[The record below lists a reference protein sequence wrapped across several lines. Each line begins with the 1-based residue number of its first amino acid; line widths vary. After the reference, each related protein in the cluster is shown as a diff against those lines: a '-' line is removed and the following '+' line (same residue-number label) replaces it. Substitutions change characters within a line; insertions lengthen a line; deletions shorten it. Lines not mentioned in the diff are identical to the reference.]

1 MLFFNEKSSKLKGFI
16 EVTEIMNSGERG
28 AILINISHII
38 NVYPD
43 SESTKIWLTEYDEA
57 LTVSESYEE
66 VKELIRRAYHD

>member
-1 MLFFNEKSSKLKGFI
+1 MLFFNEKNSKLKGFI

-43 SESTKIWLTEYDEA
+43 SENTKIWLTEYDEA

-66 VKELIRRAYHD
+66 VKELIRRAIL